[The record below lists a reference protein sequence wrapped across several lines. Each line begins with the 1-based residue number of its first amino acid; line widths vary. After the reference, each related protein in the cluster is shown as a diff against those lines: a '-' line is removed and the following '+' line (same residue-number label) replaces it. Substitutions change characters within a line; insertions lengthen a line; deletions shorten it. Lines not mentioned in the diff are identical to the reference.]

1 MTIVPFLTLLI
12 KKCMGV
18 LFAGSDPLDTS
29 FQWDSDQDRE
39 NWEQIPKILQW
50 IINTYHSINVVR

>member
-1 MTIVPFLTLLI
+1 
-12 KKCMGV
+12 MGV

>member
-1 MTIVPFLTLLI
+1 MY
-12 KKCMGV
+12 GG

-29 FQWDSDQDRE
+29 FRWDSEQDRE

-50 IINTYHSINVVR
+50 TIYARYQAEETQSPSVPQ